1 MDNIVKTKVG
11 IIGTGKV
18 GTDLLL
24 KVLKS
29 PYLECVIFAGLR
41 EDSPG
46 IALAKSLNVNTST
59 KSIKAIIKSEASIV
73 FDATTA
79 NSHKHNFPLLKDLF
93 VIDLTP
99 SKMGSF
105 CVPELNIDEV
115 LEKNEVSLISCGA
128 QVVIP
133 RIAKLKNKGLAYVE
147 VVTTVASDSAGVGT
161 RDNMSQYLNTTAE
174 AITRF
179 FGIPA
184 KAIFIINP
192 AKPPVQMFNTIY
204 IQYGDRTEVIQF
216 HVKGRGDY
224 LKIWEGNLDVINMA
238 AVKVAEEYAKT
249 HESHS
254 N

>member
-1 MDNIVKTKVG
+1 MNKMKVG

-29 PYLECVIFAGLR
+29 DYLDCVIFAGLR

-59 KSIKAIIKSEASIV
+59 KSIKAIIKSEAEIV

-79 NSHKHNFPLLKDLF
+79 ASHKKNFPLLKDVF

-99 SKMGSF
+99 SKMGTF

-128 QVVIP
+128 QAVIP
-133 RIAKLKNKGLAYVE
+133 RIAKLKSKGLQYVE
-147 VVTTVASDSAGVGT
+147 VVTTVASDSAGIGT
-161 RDNMSQYLNTTAE
+161 RDNMSEYLKTTAE
-174 AITRF
+174 AITKF
-179 FGIPA
+179 FGVPA
-184 KAIFIINP
+184 KSIFIINP
-192 AKPPVQMFNTIY
+192 AVPPVQMFNTIY
-204 IQYGDRTEVIQF
+204 VQYADRTEVVQF
-216 HVKGRGDY
+216 TVKGRGDY
-224 LKIWEGNLDVINMA
+224 LKIWEGNLDVINLA
-238 AVKVAEEYAKT
+238 AIKVAEEFAKN
-249 HESHS
+249 HH